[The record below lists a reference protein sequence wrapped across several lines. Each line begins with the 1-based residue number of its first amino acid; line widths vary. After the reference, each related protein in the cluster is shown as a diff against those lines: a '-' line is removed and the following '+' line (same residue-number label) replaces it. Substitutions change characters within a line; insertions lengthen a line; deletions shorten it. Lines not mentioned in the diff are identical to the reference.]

1 MVQGLNEPST
11 SVMNTSHLL
20 SSANHSPIL
29 KYKRD
34 WDQMVDNIE
43 ESANSNPKAGFLED
57 SVKRI
62 PSELPKLSV
71 S

>member
-1 MVQGLNEPST
+1 MVQDLNEPST
-11 SVMNTSHLL
+11 SVINTSHLI
-20 SSANHSPIL
+20 SSTNHSPIL

-34 WDQMVDNIE
+34 WDQMVDKIE
-43 ESANSNPKAGFLED
+43 ESGKSDSKAGFLEE

-62 PSELPKLSV
+62 PNELPKLSV